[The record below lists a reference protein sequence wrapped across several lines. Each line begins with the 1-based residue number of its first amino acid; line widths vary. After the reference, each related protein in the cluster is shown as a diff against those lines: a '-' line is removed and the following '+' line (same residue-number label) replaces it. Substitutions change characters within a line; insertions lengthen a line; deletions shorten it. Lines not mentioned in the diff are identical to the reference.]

1 MFKKTAKNTEI
12 KKFTPSDVQKLTE
25 KELKQTMGGY
35 MENIVCLDP
44 ITDKYYPCPA

>member
-12 KKFTPSDVQKLTE
+12 KKFTPSDVQRLTE

-35 MENIVCLDP
+35 QYPNLCFDYESG
-44 ITDKYYPCPA
+44 KYYKC